1 MVSCEENPCCEEKNV
16 TGFLFSR
23 AKGVQIKNNPI
34 NMIHN
39 LGSHCLKPRS
49 GVLIALSRCTCIGED
64 RTYWPWF
71 ATMSNLEL
79 RMSYVFKVD
88 FVENFFKNC

>member
-39 LGSHCLKPRS
+39 LGSRCLMPRS
-49 GVLIALSRCTCIGED
+49 GVLIALSRCTCIGEN
-64 RTYWPWF
+64 RTCILAMVCDDEQPG
-71 ATMSNLEL
+71 TQNILSC
-79 RMSYVFKVD
+79 V
-88 FVENFFKNC
+88 